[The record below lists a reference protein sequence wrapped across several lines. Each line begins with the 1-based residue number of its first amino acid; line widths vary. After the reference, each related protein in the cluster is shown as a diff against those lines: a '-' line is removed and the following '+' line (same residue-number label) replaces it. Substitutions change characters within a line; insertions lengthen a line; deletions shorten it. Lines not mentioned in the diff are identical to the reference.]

1 VERLLLKVGI
11 YNEPSGGGIG
21 GSEITVAVLA
31 EVLSRQHQVDI
42 VHHKAYMTLD
52 RLAAIS
58 GTDLSAARM
67 RYVEVEPYS
76 FGSGHAAWRRYKEAR
91 TWQAA
96 LSEPYDLFINF
107 THGFPPFCHARKGVL
122 VVLFP
127 FHDRPHSKPPEQ
139 NLRSRRPP
147 LWDYLKTLYHE
158 WEWRERLG
166 TYQIKA
172 AISEF
177 TRLWTR
183 RRWGID
189 CEVVYPPV
197 DTRFDPGIKKDS
209 ILSVGRFT
217 ATGHSKKQLAMVTA
231 FGELQNT
238 APCDWEYFCVGGVGD
253 TAEDL
258 EYFES
263 VNRRALGCRAQVI
276 ANIERSRLKGLY
288 EQSKVFW
295 HAAGYGEDDTRPE
308 LAEHFGIATVEAM
321 SAGCVPVVINKG
333 GQPEIVQHGIS
344 GFVWNDLEEL
354 KKYTDIVMR
363 DEPLR
368 ARMATAARTRASFF
382 RREKF
387 ISRFLSLMEESS

>member
-1 VERLLLKVGI
+1 MKVGI

-42 VHHKAYMTLD
+42 VHHKSYMTLG

-58 GTDLSAARM
+58 GADLSAVQM
-67 RYVEVEPYS
+67 RCVEVEPYL
-76 FGSGHAAWRRYKEAR
+76 FGSGHAAWQRYKEAR
-91 TWQAA
+91 NWQAA

-127 FHDRPHSKPPEQ
+127 FHDRPHSKLLEQ
-139 NLRSRRPP
+139 NLRSNTQP
-147 LWDYLKTLYHE
+147 LWNYLKTLYHK

-172 AISEF
+172 TISAF
-177 TRLWTR
+177 ARMWTK

-189 CEVVYPPV
+189 CEIIYPPV
-197 DTRFDPGIKKDS
+197 DTRFDPGIKQNS

-231 FGELQNT
+231 FDELQNA
-238 APCDWEYFCVGGVGD
+238 APCDWEYFCVGGVSD
-253 TAEDL
+253 APEDL

-263 VNRRALGCRAQVI
+263 VNRRSLHCRAQVI

-288 EQSKVFW
+288 KQSKIFW
-295 HAAGYGEDDTRPE
+295 HAAGYGEDDERPE

-321 SAGCVPVVINKG
+321 SAECVPIVINKG

-354 KKYTDIVMR
+354 KKYTEIVMR

-368 ARMATAARTRASFF
+368 AQMADAARTRASLFS
-382 RREKF
+382 RDQF
-387 ISRFLSLMEESS
+387 ISRFLSMIGEST